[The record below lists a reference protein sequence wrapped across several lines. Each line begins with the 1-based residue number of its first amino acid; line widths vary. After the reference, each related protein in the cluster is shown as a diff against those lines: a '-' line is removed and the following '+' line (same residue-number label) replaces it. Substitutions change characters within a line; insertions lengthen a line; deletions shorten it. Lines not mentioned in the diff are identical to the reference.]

1 MKRTICLF
9 SAVVMIISGLVL
21 TVDLT
26 QANAAKKEQY
36 YWIASLSTLPL
47 FLFHDYPTLKEAADK
62 VNAEFHFTGP
72 TNIDIEMQN
81 NILEQVMVKRPD
93 GILFMPFGEGHN
105 ATIDKVIDSGIPLVT
120 IDGDAPNTKR
130 ICYSGTD
137 WVELGRIQARV
148 MAKLLGEKGTVM
160 LSAVLPN
167 DNTLK
172 ARRGIEEELAK
183 HSGIKIFGLQN
194 DKAQVEEAAQLTA
207 AAIQAHPEIDG
218 FIGINASSGPG
229 IARAVHEAGKAGKIK
244 VVCVDNTPDIV
255 EAVRNNLIQAAIVQ
269 KREAFEYWGFKVLY
283 EYNHP
288 SSPIMAKYKEIGFP
302 MVPKQIM
309 TGAMIMTPD
318 NVNNI
323 IKILEYQEDVYKK
336 MK

>member
-1 MKRTICLF
+1 MRSTISLF
-9 SAVVMIISGLVL
+9 LAVIMIISGLVL
-21 TVDLT
+21 VVDLT

-47 FLFHDYPTLKEAADK
+47 FLFHDYPTLKEAADQ

-148 MAKLLGEKGTVM
+148 MAKLLGGKGTVM

-207 AAIQAHPEIDG
+207 AAIQSHPEIDG

-229 IARAVHEAGKAGKIK
+229 LARAVYEAGKSGKIK
-244 VVCVDNTPDIV
+244 VVCVDNTPDII

-288 SSPIMAKYKEIGFP
+288 PSPIMAKYKEIGFP

-318 NVNNI
+318 NVNDI
-323 IKILEYQEDVYKK
+323 IKILEYQETVYKK
-336 MK
+336 IK